1 MIGFIKNKK
10 NTNFYFKKNLVWNF
24 LFTLLSYWLF
34 IFTQTKT
41 RLSFA
46 ELSYPLLITIA
57 SSFILLF
64 TVYYFL
70 VAQIGKNLDMN
81 EQYFSSPESLN
92 EKDRTKLFVN
102 ISNFPKRIFL
112 MSIIYY
118 FAQSLIALFL
128 SEQILDTGFLLKD
141 IGILLFTLFY
151 AAYFEAVLNYSV
163 SEAYYSKIN
172 AKIFACG
179 IEKNLIKT
187 KKSFGVSLSARC
199 TMFLAMPVLL
209 AAVYTFCIF
218 FKFCNPDT
226 TIEKL
231 IDPREKMI
239 IAAAFNCTVVI
250 FLSLLYY
257 HQYRQNLTKLQ
268 DGTINLLKE
277 NKEKFNFEISLSN
290 QIEYNIYLLSEKI
303 DIYSDLV
310 DQTQKISS
318 RIFESTNSL
327 SAISNQVAINSQT
340 QNGFVSSFKNTMK
353 DAYDLSRNILNL
365 TNEVSSGT
373 IDTRQNVKD
382 AFSVLQ
388 NNINQIDSIKKSN
401 LIVIKGIAG
410 LSDKIKSIDEIA
422 SLIYNIA
429 EQTKTVA
436 LNARLEA
443 MSASSSKTDSESFNI
458 VSNEIKRLAE
468 STTESIQEIRSYIA
482 GIQQSSKELLSTSE
496 KSTVIIQEESS
507 LISELESQYKS
518 IEMSAENVAE
528 KANDISSTVE
538 EQTVSFRQIVTTLNQ
553 ISESIESFTKSAQT
567 IKSSIESINSVAKEL
582 T

>member
-10 NTNFYFKKNLVWNF
+10 NTNFYFRKNLIWNF
-24 LFTLLSYWLF
+24 LFIMLSYWLF

-41 RLSFA
+41 RRNMA
-46 ELSYPLLITIA
+46 ELSYSLLITLA

-70 VAQIGKNLDMN
+70 IAQIGKTLDLN

-92 EKDRTKLFVN
+92 IKDRTKLFLA
-102 ISNFPKRIFL
+102 ISNFPKKIFF

-118 FAQSLIALFL
+118 FAQNLTALYL
-128 SEQILDTGFLLKD
+128 SEQILRTNFLLKD
-141 IGILLFTLFY
+141 FGILFFTLFY
-151 AAYFEAVLNYSV
+151 AAYFEAILNYSV

-172 AKIFACG
+172 TKIFACG
-179 IEKNLIKT
+179 IEKDLIKT
-187 KKSFGVSLSARC
+187 KKSFGIPLSARC
-199 TMFLAMPVLL
+199 TMFIGMPVLL
-209 AAVYTFCIF
+209 AAIYTFCIF
-218 FKFCNPDT
+218 FKFFNPDT
-226 TIEKL
+226 NSANT

-239 IAAAFNCTVVI
+239 IAAIFNCTVVI
-250 FLSLLYY
+250 FLSILYY
-257 HQYRQNLTKLQ
+257 RQYRQNLTKLQ
-268 DGTINLLKE
+268 DGTINLL
-277 NKEKFNFEISLSN
+277 NGSKEKFNFKISLSN

-303 DIYSDLV
+303 DIYSKLTDE
-310 DQTQKISS
+310 TQKISS
-318 RIFESTNSL
+318 KIFESTNSL
-327 SAISNQVAINSQT
+327 SAISNQVAMNSQT
-340 QNGFVSSFKNTMK
+340 QNSFVSSFKNTMK

-373 IDTRQNVKD
+373 VDTKQNVKD

-401 LIVIKGIAG
+401 LIVIEGITG
-410 LSDKIKSIDEIA
+410 LSDKMKSIDEIA
-422 SLIYNIA
+422 SLIYDIA

-436 LNARLEA
+436 LNAGLEA
-443 MSASSSKTDSESFNI
+443 ISASKNEENFGNFNI

-482 GIQQSSKELLSTSE
+482 GIQQSAKNLLSASE
-496 KSTVIIQEESS
+496 KSTVTIQEESS
-507 LISELESQYKS
+507 LISELASQYKS
-518 IEMSAENVAE
+518 IEESAEIAAE
-528 KANDISSTVE
+528 KSNDISSTIE

-567 IKSSIESINSVAKEL
+567 IKGSIGSINSVAKEL